1 MAKFKPNEPVET
13 RGPFVKVENLL
24 KPGTYRFQLVVV
36 DDQGKR
42 SPAVEKVVKI
52 VRTGPP

>member
-1 MAKFKPNEPVET
+1 MARFRPNEPVET
-13 RGPFVKVENLL
+13 QEPFVKVENVL

-36 DDQGKR
+36 DDQGKQ